1 LLDDTG
7 IDLNATS
14 SLRALARAVAAR
26 GARLELAEL
35 RDDVVDG
42 LRVAGAEADL
52 GPISP
57 HRTIE
62 ECLAAA
68 PPGR

>member
-1 LLDDTG
+1 MTPV
-7 IDLNATS
+7 IRHNAS
-14 SLRALARAVAAR
+14 ASLRALAGGVAAR

-35 RDDVVDG
+35 RDDVVDS

-52 GPISP
+52 GSISP

-62 ECLAAA
+62 DCLRKGESA
-68 PPGR
+68 